1 MSSSTAVHPADEFDL
16 LSHSVRDFCTRSLG
30 LSRLRALREQ
40 ARSFDCDVWLQMARL
55 GWVDAV
61 LPADLDGAE
70 LGADGVVRIAY
81 ELGRSLSP
89 EPFLETAVAAVSVLA
104 AVAPHDAR
112 LSRARAGS
120 AVLVA
125 PARLEAWRD
134 ACPITARRED
144 DAFVLNGRLKNIAL
158 LDQADWVLVPA
169 RLDGELALFV
179 LPASACRKNEYRLAD
194 GSFAGDIAFDNER
207 VARAEH
213 LVSERIPDAAVTHML
228 ALLGLGASAYLQG
241 LAEAVFDMT
250 LEHVRTRHQFGRAI
264 GSFQALQHRL
274 VDCYLHNR
282 LAGAAINEAR
292 THPLD
297 HALPGTAR
305 ARERACAAARR
316 SVREAIQLHGAIG
329 YTAEHD
335 VALYVWRMLV
345 LTARYGGGLEEFKIL
360 GRSGSASPPVDDAP
374 GTAATIEDET
384 PPGTRWNTL
393 DDERFRT
400 LVRTWLGE
408 NYPDE
413 LRHLPYQVRWS
424 EIREWH
430 GRLLERGWAAPGW
443 PPEHGG
449 MGLSAAKLL
458 IYIEEFE
465 RHGVAR
471 APDQGIVMLGPI
483 LFQYGT
489 AAQRE
494 KYLSR
499 ALTGEHIWCQG
510 YSEPN
515 AGSDLASLSTR
526 ADRIGDEFRINGQK
540 TWTTHALDAT
550 HMYCLARTDRNVKPQ
565 AGISFFLIDLDQPGV
580 DIRPITN
587 LGGHVDFCEV
597 FLDDVR
603 VPEENLVGELNQGWS
618 IAKALLGHERLFVGS
633 PKLCQHALNQLRSLA
648 ERLGRFDDPVFV
660 DAFTR
665 ASLDVDDLVALYAEF
680 AGRAKA
686 DQDLGTD
693 VALLKIWSTET
704 YAALSEMILHASGEA
719 AARIG
724 ESPVT
729 GIDALA
735 HYYNAR
741 PAPIYAGSNEIQRNI
756 VAKHV
761 LGLPSQDLPAVQRGV
776 TPSRDN

>member
-1 MSSSTAVHPADEFDL
+1 MNGSAANASAEELEL
-16 LSHSVRDFCTRSLG
+16 LSDSVRDFCTRSLG
-30 LSRLRALREQ
+30 LPRLRELRERAQ
-40 ARSFDCDVWLQMARL
+40 SCDRDAWSQMSEL
-55 GWVDAV
+55 GWIDAV
-61 LPADLDGAE
+61 LPADLDGMA
-70 LGADGVVRIAY
+70 LGAGGVVRIAR

-89 EPFLETAVAAVSVLA
+89 EPFLETAVAAASLLA

-112 LSRARAGS
+112 LARARAGNF
-120 AVLVA
+120 VLVA
-125 PARLEAWRD
+125 PAQSAAWR
-134 ACPITARRED
+134 ATCPVTARTNGD
-144 DAFVLNGRLKNIAL
+144 TCVLNGRLQNIAL
-158 LDQADWVLVPA
+158 VDQADGLLVPA
-169 RLDGELALFV
+169 RLNGQIALFALALGD
-179 LPASACRKNEYRLAD
+179 CRKNEYRLAD
-194 GSFAGDIAFDNER
+194 GSFAGDIRFDDER
-207 VARAEH
+207 VSRAGH
-213 LVSERIPDAAVTHML
+213 LVSEVVPDMAITNML
-228 ALLGLGASAYLQG
+228 ALLGIGASAYLQG
-241 LAEAVFDMT
+241 LAEALFEMT
-250 LEHVRTRHQFGRAI
+250 LDHVRTRHQFGRPI

-282 LAGAAINEAR
+282 LAGAAIGEVI
-292 THPLD
+292 THSPGD
-297 HALPGTAR
+297 ALSGAAR

-316 SVREAIQLHGAIG
+316 SAREAIQMHGAIG

-345 LTARYGGGLEEFKIL
+345 MTARYGGGLDEIKAA
-360 GRSGSASPPVDDAP
+360 GAPAYTDTTADGVQTAVVASDD
-374 GTAATIEDET
+374 EL
-384 PPGTRWNTL
+384 PPGTHWNTL
-393 DDERFRT
+393 DDEQFRT

-408 NYPDE
+408 NYPPQ

-430 GRLLERGWAAPGW
+430 GRLLDRGWAAPAW

-471 APDQGIVMLGPI
+471 TPDQGIVMFGPI

-494 KYLSR
+494 KFLAK

-526 ADRIGDEFRINGQK
+526 AELVGEEFIVNGQK

-550 HMYCLARTDRNVKPQ
+550 HMYCLVRTDRDVKPQ
-565 AGISFFLIDLDQPGV
+565 AGISFLLIDLDQPGV

-603 VPEENLVGELNQGWS
+603 VPKENLVGELNQGWS

-648 ERLGRFDDPVFV
+648 ERLQRFDDPVFV
-660 DAFTR
+660 DAFAR
-665 ASLDVDDLVALYAEF
+665 AALDVDDLVALYAEF

-686 DQDLGTD
+686 GQDLGVD

-704 YAALSEMILHASGEA
+704 YAALSEMIVDASGDV

-724 ESPVT
+724 ESPDT
-729 GIDALA
+729 GVDALA

-761 LGLPSQDLPAVQRGV
+761 LGLPS
-776 TPSRDN
+776 